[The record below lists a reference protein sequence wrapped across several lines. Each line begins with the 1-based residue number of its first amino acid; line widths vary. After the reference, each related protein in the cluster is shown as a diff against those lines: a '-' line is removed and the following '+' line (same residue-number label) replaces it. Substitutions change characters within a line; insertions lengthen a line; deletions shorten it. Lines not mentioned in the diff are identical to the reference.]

1 MILTDF
7 DKKLTESNRIR
18 EKYPERVPVIVGK
31 ARGSTLNDID
41 KKKYLIPNDVTMGQF
56 ISIIRTRI
64 NISPDKAIFVF
75 INNILPPTSSRMI
88 TLYEEMKNKDGFLY
102 VYYNCESVFGNTQYV
117 QAFKLLIKN

>member
-31 ARGSTLNDID
+31 ARGCTLNDID

-102 VYYNCESVFGNTQYV
+102 IYYNGESVFGNTICSD
-117 QAFKLLIKN
+117 F

>member
-1 MILTDF
+1 MVLTEF
-7 DKKLTESNRIR
+7 DKKLMESTRIR

-31 ARGSTLNDID
+31 ARGSSLNEID

-75 INNILPPTSSRMI
+75 INNVLPPTSSRMI
-88 TLYEEMKNKDGFLY
+88 TLYEDMKNKDGFLY
-102 VYYNCESVFGNTQYV
+102 VFYNGESVFGNVSNVSNVSNMT
-117 QAFKLLIKN
+117 

>member
-1 MILTDF
+1 MVLTEF
-7 DKKLTESNRIR
+7 DKKLAESRRIR

-56 ISIIRTRI
+56 ISIIRARI

-102 VYYNCESVFGNTQYV
+102 VYYNGESVFGSHGSHGTCHNM
-117 QAFKLLIKN
+117 F

>member
-1 MILTDF
+1 MILTEF

-31 ARGSTLNDID
+31 AHGSTLNDID

-56 ISIIRTRI
+56 ISIIRSRI

-88 TLYEEMKNKDGFLY
+88 TLYEDMKNKDGFLY
-102 VYYNCESVFGNTQYV
+102 VYYNGESVFGY
-117 QAFKLLIKN
+117 K